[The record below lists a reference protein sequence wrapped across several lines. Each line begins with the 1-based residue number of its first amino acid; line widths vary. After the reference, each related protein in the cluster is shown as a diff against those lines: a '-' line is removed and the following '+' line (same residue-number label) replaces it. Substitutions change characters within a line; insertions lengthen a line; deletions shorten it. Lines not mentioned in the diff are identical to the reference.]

1 MWEDP
6 IVLEIRKIRDEQSA
20 RFNYDLEAIYRDVK
34 NREQSSGREVVSF
47 PPRKPQQE
55 EERDTKMEISSSPP
69 VFGEKIIRRAS

>member
-20 RFNYDLEAIYRDVK
+20 RFNYDLEAIYRDLK
-34 NREQSSGREVVSF
+34 DHEQRSGRKVVSF

-55 EERDTKMEISSSPP
+55 GKLKKTPLPSSPP
-69 VFGEKIIRRAS
+69 LGKS